1 MLTGKKMTITVMAFV
16 LTVFVG
22 AAAHRNTVA
31 ADRFIVTKGR
41 LIVAGDREGR
51 ARHLMANETW
61 LYSNGDLVAGDRDGR
76 ARHLMGNE
84 TWLYSN
90 RVLVAGDR
98 DFVPEDRDLVADR
111 DFRAAAYRN
120 A

>member
-22 AAAHRNTVA
+22 AAAHRNIVA

-41 LIVAGDREGR
+41 L
-51 ARHLMANETW
+51 M
-61 LYSNGDLVAGDRDGR
+61 AGDRDGR
-76 ARHLMGNE
+76 ARHLMGSE
-84 TWLYSN
+84 IWLYSN
-90 RVLVAGDR
+90 AELVAGDR